1 MRRKVNIIIVDDEE
15 IVRESL
21 LEWLRE
27 DGYHVEAAESGLK
40 ALEKF
45 KERSWDIALVD
56 LKMPAMDGLE
66 LMQKI
71 KETRPETQVV
81 IITAFA
87 TVNTAVQAIKIG
99 AYDYLVKPFNP
110 EELSL
115 LIKRL
120 VESQTLVKEIS
131 YLRKELQKQYQF
143 HDLISKSGIMQKVFD
158 LAHTVAKSNSNILV
172 LGESGTGKELLARAI
187 HNESTRAAGPFV
199 PVSCVALTETLLE
212 SELFGHEKGAFTDA
226 IAQKKGKFELA
237 DGGTI
242 FLDEIGDISP
252 KLQLSLLRVLQEK
265 EYTRVGGGKPIKVDA
280 RIIAATNRD
289 LKKAVDEGVFRD
301 DLYYRLNV
309 ISIVLPPLRE
319 HKEDIP
325 LLVHHFIEKFNIQ
338 LVGKGERIAEEALD
352 VLMAY
357 DWPGNVRELEN
368 VIERAMVITKGTL
381 IKAEDLHL
389 SPQVMKIQGATSL
402 PDDKTIKSVEKKHIV
417 KILSENHWN
426 IQKSAEQLG
435 IDRVTLYNKIKK
447 YKLTKGGPLP
457 SSLPPS

>member
-1 MRRKVNIIIVDDEE
+1 MKAEVNILVVDDEE

-21 LEWLRE
+21 LDWLRE
-27 DGYHVEAAESGLK
+27 DGYEVEAAEDGFK

-45 KERSWDIALVD
+45 KERPWDIALID
-56 LKMPAMDGLE
+56 LKMPKMDGLE
-66 LMQKI
+66 LLGKI
-71 KETRPETQVV
+71 KETWPETQVV
-81 IITAFA
+81 IITAYA

-120 VESQTLVKEIS
+120 VESQSLIKEIS
-131 YLRKELQKQYQF
+131 YLRKELHKQYQF
-143 HDLISKSGIMQKVFD
+143 HDLISKSAKMQKVFD
-158 LAHTVAKSNSNILV
+158 LANTIAKSNSNILI

-187 HNESTRAAGPFV
+187 HNESLRAAGPFV
-199 PVSCVALTETLLE
+199 AVSCVALTETLLE

-226 IAQKKGKFELA
+226 VTQKKGKFELA
-237 DGGTI
+237 NKGTV

-252 KLQLSLLRVLQEK
+252 KLQLSLLRVLQER
-265 EYTRVGGGKPIKVDA
+265 EFTRVGGTKSITVDV

-289 LKKAVDEGVFRD
+289 LKKAVDEEKFRD

-309 ISIVLPPLRE
+309 ISIELPPLRE
-319 HKEDIP
+319 HKEDVP
-325 LLVHHFIEKFNIQ
+325 LLVHHFIEKFNIEMGEK
-338 LVGKGERIAEEALD
+338 VERISEEALD
-352 VLMAY
+352 LLMEY

-368 VIERAMVITKGTL
+368 VIERAMVITKGNL

-389 SPQVMKIQGATSL
+389 TPQVTKEEGTAQRGK
-402 PDDKTIKSVEKKHIV
+402 DKSIKSVEKKHIAT
-417 KILSENHWN
+417 ILKENNWN
-426 IQKSAEQLG
+426 VQKSAEQLG

-447 YKLTKGGPLP
+447 YKLKKG
-457 SSLPPS
+457 

>member
-1 MRRKVNIIIVDDEE
+1 MREKIHILVVDDEE

-21 LEWLRE
+21 LDWLRE
-27 DGYHVEAAESGLK
+27 DGYQVEAAEDGFK

-45 KERSWDIALVD
+45 GGQSWDITLID
-56 LKMPAMDGLE
+56 LKMPKMDGLE
-66 LMQKI
+66 LLGKI
-71 KETRPETQVV
+71 KENWPETQVI
-81 IITAFA
+81 IITAYA
-87 TVNTAVQAIKIG
+87 TVNTAVQAMKVG

-120 VESQTLVKEIS
+120 VESQSLIKEIS
-131 YLRKELQKQYQF
+131 YLRKELKKQYQF
-143 HDLISKSGIMQKVFD
+143 HDLISKCSKMQKVFD
-158 LAHTVAKSNSNILV
+158 LANTIAKSNSNVLI

-187 HNESTRAAGPFV
+187 HNESLRATGPFI
-199 PVSCVALTETLLE
+199 PFSSVALTETLLE

-237 DGGTI
+237 EGGTI

-252 KLQLSLLRVLQEK
+252 KLQLNLLRVLQEK
-265 EYTRVGGGKPIKVDA
+265 EFTRVGGTKPIRVDV
-280 RIIAATNRD
+280 RIVAATNRD
-289 LKKAVDEGVFRD
+289 LKKAVDEGTFRN

-309 ISIVLPPLRE
+309 IFIELPPLRE

-325 LLVHHFIEKFNIQ
+325 LLVHHFIEKCNIEM
-338 LVGKGERIAEEALD
+338 GEKAERISEDALNL
-352 VLMAY
+352 LMAY

-368 VIERAMVITKGTL
+368 AIERAMVITKGKI
-381 IKAEDLHL
+381 IKTEDLHL
-389 SPQVMKIQGATSL
+389 SPQARKGKRTVSSS
-402 PDDKTIKSVEKKHIV
+402 DDKTIKSIEKKHIT
-417 KILSENHWN
+417 KILAENNWN

-447 YKLTKGGPLP
+447 YKLKKE
-457 SSLPPS
+457 

>member
-1 MRRKVNIIIVDDEE
+1 MKAEVNILVVDDEE
-15 IVRESL
+15 IVRGSL
-21 LEWLRE
+21 LDWLKE
-27 DGYHVEAAESGLK
+27 DGYQVEAVEDGFK

-45 KERSWDIALVD
+45 RDRSWDIALID
-56 LKMPAMDGLE
+56 LKMPKMDGLE
-66 LMQKI
+66 LLGKI
-71 KETRPETQVV
+71 KEMRPQTQVV

-120 VESQTLVKEIS
+120 VEGQNLLKEIS
-131 YLRKELQKQYQF
+131 HLRKELQKQYQF
-143 HDLISKSGIMQKVFD
+143 YDLISKSAAMQKVFD
-158 LAHTVAKSNSNILV
+158 LANTTAKSNSNILI

-187 HNESTRAAGPFV
+187 HNESLRAAGPFIA
-199 PVSCVALTETLLE
+199 VSCVALTETLLE
-212 SELFGHEKGAFTDA
+212 SELFGHEKGSFTDA

-237 DGGTI
+237 DRGTI

-265 EYTRVGGGKPIKVDA
+265 EFTRVGGIKSIKVDS

-289 LKKAVDEGVFRD
+289 LKKAVDEGKFRD

-309 ISIVLPPLRE
+309 ISIELPPLRE

-325 LLVHHFIEKFNIQ
+325 LLVHHFIEKFNIEMG
-338 LVGKGERIAEEALD
+338 GKVERIAEEALD
-352 VLMAY
+352 ILMKY
-357 DWPGNVRELEN
+357 NWPGNVRELEN

-389 SPQVMKIQGATSL
+389 SPQVLKEKGVVLST
-402 PDDKTIKSVEKKHIV
+402 DDKTIKSLEKKHIAQV
-417 KILSENHWN
+417 LEENKWN

-447 YKLTKGGPLP
+447 YKLKEG
-457 SSLPPS
+457 

>member
-1 MRRKVNIIIVDDEE
+1 MKSEVNILVVDDDE

-21 LEWLRE
+21 CEWLRE
-27 DGYHVEAAESGLK
+27 DGFHVETAEDGFK
-40 ALEKF
+40 ALEKV
-45 KERSWDIALVD
+45 KERSWNIALVD
-56 LKMPAMDGLE
+56 LKMPKMDGLE
-66 LMQKI
+66 LMAKI
-71 KETRPETQVV
+71 KETHPDTQVI
-81 IITAFA
+81 IITAYA
-87 TVNTAVQAIKIG
+87 TVNTAVQAIKVG

-120 VESQTLVKEIS
+120 VESQNMIKEIS
-131 YLRKELQKQYQF
+131 HLRKELQKQYQF
-143 HDLISKSGIMQKVFD
+143 YDLISKSAKMQKVFD
-158 LAHTVAKSNSNILV
+158 LAHTIAKSNSNILI

-187 HNESTRAAGPFV
+187 HNESLRAAGPFI

-237 DGGTI
+237 GGGTI

-265 EYTRVGGGKPIKVDA
+265 EFTRVGGTKSIKVDI

-289 LKKAVDEGVFRD
+289 LKKAVDEGKFRD

-309 ISIVLPPLRE
+309 ISIELPPLRE
-319 HKEDIP
+319 HTEDIP
-325 LLVHHFIEKFNIQ
+325 LLVNHFIEKFNIEMG
-338 LVGKGERIAEEALD
+338 GKVERISEEALEL
-352 VLMAY
+352 LMKYA
-357 DWPGNVRELEN
+357 WPGNVRELEN

-381 IKAEDLHL
+381 IQAEDLQL
-389 SPQVMKIQGATSL
+389 SPQVMKEKGAVS
-402 PDDKTIKSVEKKHIV
+402 PSDDKTIKSIEKKHIE
-417 KILSENHWN
+417 KILTENNWN

-447 YKLTKGGPLP
+447 YKLKKG
-457 SSLPPS
+457 

>member
-1 MRRKVNIIIVDDEE
+1 MKREVNILVVDDDE
-15 IVRESL
+15 IVRESF

-27 DGYHVEAAESGLK
+27 DGYHVEAAEDGFK

-45 KERSWDIALVD
+45 KERSWNIALVD
-56 LKMPAMDGLE
+56 LKMPKMDGLE
-66 LMQKI
+66 LMEKI
-71 KETRPETQVV
+71 KEIRPETQVI
-81 IITAFA
+81 IITAYA
-87 TVNTAVQAIKIG
+87 TVNTAVQAIKVG

-115 LIKRL
+115 IIKRL
-120 VESQTLVKEIS
+120 VESQSMIKEIS
-131 YLRKELQKQYQF
+131 HLRKELQKQYQF
-143 HDLISKSGIMQKVFD
+143 YDLISKSAKMQKIFD
-158 LAHTVAKSNSNILV
+158 FAHTIANSNSNILI

-187 HNESTRAAGPFV
+187 HNESLRTAGPFI

-265 EYTRVGGGKPIKVDA
+265 EFTRVGGTKSIKVDI

-289 LKKAVDEGVFRD
+289 LKKAVDEGKFRD

-309 ISIVLPPLRE
+309 ISIELPPLRE
-319 HKEDIP
+319 HTEDIP
-325 LLVHHFIEKFNIQ
+325 LLVDHFIEKFNIEMG
-338 LVGKGERIAEEALD
+338 GKVERIAEEALD
-352 VLMAY
+352 ILMKY
-357 DWPGNVRELEN
+357 NWPGNVRELEN

-389 SPQVMKIQGATSL
+389 SPQVLKEKGAAQL
-402 PDDKTIKSVEKKHIV
+402 AADRTIKSIEKKHIAQV
-417 KILSENHWN
+417 LEENKWN

-447 YKLTKGGPLP
+447 YKLKEG
-457 SSLPPS
+457 

>member
-1 MRRKVNIIIVDDEE
+1 MKKKVNILVVDDEE

-27 DGYHVEAAESGLK
+27 DGYQVEAEEDGLK

-45 KERSWDIALVD
+45 KERSWDIALID
-56 LKMPAMDGLE
+56 LKMPKMDGLE
-66 LMQKI
+66 LMEKV
-71 KETRPETQVV
+71 KESHPETQVV
-81 IITAFA
+81 IITAYA
-87 TVNTAVQAIKIG
+87 TVNTAVQAMKIG

-120 VESQTLVKEIS
+120 VESQTLIKEIS

-143 HDLISKSGIMQKVFD
+143 YDLISKSDTMQRVFD
-158 LAHTVAKSNSNILV
+158 LAHTIAKSNSNILI

-187 HNESTRAAGPFV
+187 HNESLRAPGPFI

-252 KLQLSLLRVLQEK
+252 KLQLSLLRVLQER
-265 EYTRVGGGKPIKVDA
+265 EFTRVGGTKPIKVDV

-289 LKKAVDEGVFRD
+289 LKKGVEEGKFRD

-309 ISIVLPPLRE
+309 ISIELPPLRE
-319 HKEDIP
+319 HKEDVP
-325 LLVHHFIEKFNIQ
+325 LLAHHFIEKLNIEMG
-338 LVGKGERIAEEALD
+338 GKVERISEEALD
-352 VLMAY
+352 LLLEY

-368 VIERAMVITKGTL
+368 VMERAMVITKGTF

-389 SPQVMKIQGATSL
+389 SPQVTKIRGTTPLSG
-402 PDDKTIKSVEKKHIV
+402 DKTIKAVEKKHIA
-417 KILSENHWN
+417 KILTENNWN

-447 YKLTKGGPLP
+447 YKLKEG
-457 SSLPPS
+457 

>member
-1 MRRKVNIIIVDDEE
+1 
-15 IVRESL
+15 
-21 LEWLRE
+21 
-27 DGYHVEAAESGLK
+27 
-40 ALEKF
+40 
-45 KERSWDIALVD
+45 
-56 LKMPAMDGLE
+56 
-66 LMQKI
+66 
-71 KETRPETQVV
+71 VV

-87 TVNTAVQAIKIG
+87 TVNTAVQAMKAG

-110 EELSL
+110 EELSM

-120 VESQTLVKEIS
+120 VESQSLIKEIS
-131 YLRKELQKQYQF
+131 HLRKELKKQYQF
-143 HDLISKSGIMQKVFD
+143 YDLISKSAAMQKVFD
-158 LAHTVAKSNSNILV
+158 FAHIIAKSNSNILI

-187 HNESTRAAGPFV
+187 HNESLRAAGPFIA
-199 PVSCVALTETLLE
+199 VSCVALTETLLE

-226 IAQKKGKFELA
+226 ITQKKGKFELA
-237 DGGTI
+237 ERGTI

-265 EYTRVGGGKPIKVDA
+265 EFTRVGGTKSIKVDV

-289 LKKAVDEGVFRD
+289 LKKAVDEGKFRD

-309 ISIVLPPLRE
+309 ISIELPPLRE

-325 LLVHHFIEKFNIQ
+325 LLVQHFIEKFNIEMGSK
-338 LVGKGERIAEEALD
+338 VERIAEEALGL
-352 VLMAY
+352 LMKY

-368 VIERAMVITKGTL
+368 VIERATVITKGTL

-389 SPQVMKIQGATSL
+389 SPQVIKEKGAGPSS
-402 PDDKTIKSVEKKHIV
+402 DDKTIKSIEKKHIAKV
-417 KILSENHWN
+417 LKENNWN

-447 YKLTKGGPLP
+447 YKLKEG
-457 SSLPPS
+457 

>member
-1 MRRKVNIIIVDDEE
+1 MREKVHLLVVDDEE

-21 LEWLRE
+21 LDWLRE
-27 DGYHVEAAESGLK
+27 DGYQVEAAEDGFK

-45 KERSWDIALVD
+45 KERSWDIALID
-56 LKMPAMDGLE
+56 LKMPRMDGLE
-66 LMQKI
+66 LMERI
-71 KETRPETQVV
+71 KEIRPETQVV

-87 TVNTAVQAIKIG
+87 TVNTAVQAMKIG

-120 VESQTLVKEIS
+120 VESQNLIKEIS
-131 YLRKELQKQYQF
+131 YLRKELHKQYQF
-143 HDLISKSGIMQKVFD
+143 HDLISKSGKMQKVFD
-158 LAHTVAKSNSNILV
+158 LAHTIAKSNSNILI

-187 HNESTRAAGPFV
+187 HNESLRATGPFI

-237 DGGTI
+237 EGGTI

-252 KLQLSLLRVLQEK
+252 KLQLNLLRVLQEK
-265 EYTRVGGGKPIKVDA
+265 EFTRVGGSKPITVDV

-289 LKKAVDEGVFRD
+289 LKKAVDEGTFRD

-309 ISIVLPPLRE
+309 IFIELPPLRE

-325 LLVHHFIEKFNIQ
+325 LLVHHFIEKCNIEMGEK
-338 LVGKGERIAEEALD
+338 VERISEEALNL
-352 VLMAY
+352 LMAY

-368 VIERAMVITKGTL
+368 TIERAMVITKGTI
-381 IKAEDLHL
+381 IKTEDLHL
-389 SPQVMKIQGATSL
+389 SPQAMKGKRTTRSS
-402 PDDKTIKSVEKKHIV
+402 DDKTIKSIEKKHIT
-417 KILSENHWN
+417 KILAENNWN

-447 YKLTKGGPLP
+447 YKLKKE
-457 SSLPPS
+457 

>member
-1 MRRKVNIIIVDDEE
+1 MKAEVHILVVDDEE

-21 LEWLRE
+21 LDWLRE
-27 DGYHVEAAESGLK
+27 DGYHVEAAEDGFK

-45 KERSWDIALVD
+45 RDRSWDIALID
-56 LKMPAMDGLE
+56 LKMPKMDGLE
-66 LMQKI
+66 LLGKI
-71 KETRPETQVV
+71 KEMRPQTQVV

-120 VESQTLVKEIS
+120 VESQNLLKEIS
-131 YLRKELQKQYQF
+131 HLRKELQKQYQF
-143 HDLISKSGIMQKVFD
+143 YDLISKSAAMQKVFD
-158 LAHTVAKSNSNILV
+158 LAHTTAKSNSNILI

-187 HNESTRAAGPFV
+187 HNESLRAAGPFIA
-199 PVSCVALTETLLE
+199 VSCVALTESLLE
-212 SELFGHEKGAFTDA
+212 SELFGHEKGSFTDA
-226 IAQKKGKFELA
+226 VAQKKGKFELA
-237 DGGTI
+237 DRGTI

-252 KLQLSLLRVLQEK
+252 KLQLSLLRVLQER
-265 EYTRVGGGKPIKVDA
+265 EFTRVGGTKSIKVDV

-289 LKKAVDEGVFRD
+289 LKKAVDEGKFRD

-309 ISIVLPPLRE
+309 ISIELPPLRA

-325 LLVHHFIEKFNIQ
+325 LLVHHFIEKFNIEMGGR
-338 LVGKGERIAEEALD
+338 VERISEEALEI
-352 VLMAY
+352 LMKY

-368 VIERAMVITKGTL
+368 VIERAMVITKGNL

-389 SPQVMKIQGATSL
+389 SPQVLKEKGAVLST
-402 PDDKTIKSVEKKHIV
+402 DDKTIRSLEKKHIAQV
-417 KILSENHWN
+417 LGENKWN

-435 IDRVTLYNKIKK
+435 IDRVTLYNKIRK
-447 YKLTKGGPLP
+447 YKLKEG
-457 SSLPPS
+457 

>member
-1 MRRKVNIIIVDDEE
+1 MKAEVNILVVDDEE

-21 LEWLRE
+21 LDWLRE
-27 DGYHVEAAESGLK
+27 DGYQVEAAEDGFK

-45 KERSWDIALVD
+45 RDRSWDIALID
-56 LKMPAMDGLE
+56 LKMPKMDGLE
-66 LMQKI
+66 LLGKI
-71 KETRPETQVV
+71 KEIRPQTQVV

-120 VESQTLVKEIS
+120 VESQNLLKEIS
-131 YLRKELQKQYQF
+131 HLRKELQKQYQF
-143 HDLISKSGIMQKVFD
+143 YDLISKSAAMQKVFD
-158 LAHTVAKSNSNILV
+158 LANTTAKSNSNILI

-187 HNESTRAAGPFV
+187 HNESLRADGPFIA
-199 PVSCVALTETLLE
+199 VSCVALTETLLE
-212 SELFGHEKGAFTDA
+212 SELFGHEKGSFTDA
-226 IAQKKGKFELA
+226 VAQKKGKFELA
-237 DGGTI
+237 DHGTI

-252 KLQLSLLRVLQEK
+252 KLQLSLLRVLQER
-265 EYTRVGGGKPIKVDA
+265 EFTRVGGTKSIKVDV

-289 LKKAVDEGVFRD
+289 LKKAVDEGKFRD

-309 ISIVLPPLRE
+309 ICIELPPLRE
-319 HKEDIP
+319 HKEDIR
-325 LLVHHFIEKFNIQ
+325 LLVHHFIDKFNIEMG
-338 LVGKGERIAEEALD
+338 GKVERISEEALEI
-352 VLMAY
+352 LMKY

-368 VIERAMVITKGTL
+368 VIERAMVITKGNL
-381 IKAEDLHL
+381 IKADDLHL
-389 SPQVMKIQGATSL
+389 SPQILKEKGAALST
-402 PDDKTIKSVEKKHIV
+402 DDKTIKSLEKKHIAQV
-417 KILSENHWN
+417 LDENKWN

-447 YKLTKGGPLP
+447 YKLKEG
-457 SSLPPS
+457 

>member
-1 MRRKVNIIIVDDEE
+1 MREKVHILVVDDEE

-21 LEWLRE
+21 LDWLRE
-27 DGYHVEAAESGLK
+27 DGYQVEAAEDGLK

-45 KERSWDIALVD
+45 KERPWDIALVD
-56 LKMPAMDGLE
+56 LKMPKMDGLK
-66 LMQKI
+66 LMEKI
-71 KETRPETQVV
+71 KEIHPETQVV

-87 TVNTAVQAIKIG
+87 TVNTAVQAMKIG

-120 VESQTLVKEIS
+120 VESQNLIKEIS

-143 HDLISKSGIMQKVFD
+143 HDLISKSSTMQKVFD
-158 LAHTVAKSNSNILV
+158 LAHTIAKSNANILI

-187 HNESTRAAGPFV
+187 HNESLRAAGPFI

-237 DGGTI
+237 DRGTI

-265 EYTRVGGGKPIKVDA
+265 EFTRVGGTKPITVDV

-289 LKKAVDEGVFRD
+289 LKKAVDEGKFRD

-309 ISIVLPPLRE
+309 IAIELPPLRE
-319 HKEDIP
+319 HQEDIP
-325 LLVHHFIEKFNIQ
+325 LLAHHFIEKFNIEMG
-338 LVGKGERIAEEALD
+338 GKIERIAEEALEL
-352 VLMAY
+352 LMKY

-368 VIERAMVITKGTL
+368 VIERAMVITKGTF

-389 SPQVMKIQGATSL
+389 TPQVIKGKRAASAS
-402 PDDKTIKSVEKKHIV
+402 DDKTIKTVEKKHIE
-417 KILSENHWN
+417 KILKENNWN
-426 IQKSAEQLG
+426 IQKSAEKLG

-447 YKLTKGGPLP
+447 YKLTKE
-457 SSLPPS
+457 

>member
-1 MRRKVNIIIVDDEE
+1 MRKKVNILVVDDEE

-21 LEWLRE
+21 LDWLRE
-27 DGYHVEAAESGLK
+27 DGYHVEAAEDGFN

-45 KERSWDIALVD
+45 KDRSWDIALVD

-71 KETRPETQVV
+71 KELTPETQVV
-81 IITAFA
+81 IITAYA

-120 VESQTLVKEIS
+120 VDSQTLIKEIS
-131 YLRKELQKQYQF
+131 YLRRELQKQYQF
-143 HDLISKSGIMQKVFD
+143 YDLISKSAAMQKVFD
-158 LAHTVAKSNSNILV
+158 LSHTVAKSNSNILI

-187 HNESTRAAGPFV
+187 HNESLRAAGPFV

-252 KLQLSLLRVLQEK
+252 KLQLSLLRVLQER
-265 EYTRVGGGKPIKVDA
+265 EFTRVGGTKPIKVDV
-280 RIIAATNRD
+280 RITAATNRD
-289 LKKAVDEGVFRD
+289 LKKAVDEEKFRD

-309 ISIVLPPLRE
+309 ISIELPPLRT

-325 LLVHHFIEKFNIQ
+325 LLALHFIEKFNIEK
-338 LVGKGERIAEEALD
+338 VGKGERIAEEALNL
-352 VLMAY
+352 LMEY

-389 SPQVMKIQGATSL
+389 SPQVMKGQEGISSS
-402 PDDKTIKSVEKKHIV
+402 DDKTIKSIEKKHIV
-417 KILSENHWN
+417 KILVENHWN

-447 YKLTKGGPLP
+447 YRLKQ
-457 SSLPPS
+457 

>member
-1 MRRKVNIIIVDDEE
+1 MRKMVTILVVDDEE

-21 LEWLRE
+21 LDWLRE
-27 DGYHVEAAESGLK
+27 DGYHVETAEDGLK

-45 KERSWDIALVD
+45 KKRSWDIALVD
-56 LKMPAMDGLE
+56 LKMPTMDGLE
-66 LMQKI
+66 LMEKI
-71 KETRPETQVV
+71 KESHPETQVV
-81 IITAFA
+81 IITAYA
-87 TVNTAVQAIKIG
+87 TVNTAVQAMKIG

-120 VESQTLVKEIS
+120 VESQKLVKEIS
-131 YLRKELQKQYQF
+131 YLRKELHKQYQF
-143 HDLISKSGIMQKVFD
+143 YDLISKSSMMQKVFD
-158 LAHTVAKSNSNILV
+158 LAHTVAKSNSNILI
-172 LGESGTGKELLARAI
+172 LGESGTGKELLARAT
-187 HNESTRAAGPFV
+187 HNESLRAARPFV

-265 EYTRVGGGKPIKVDA
+265 EFTRVGGTQSIKVDV

-289 LKKAVDEGVFRD
+289 LKKAVDEGTFRD

-309 ISIVLPPLRE
+309 ISIELPPLRE

-325 LLVHHFIEKFNIQ
+325 LLAYHFMEKFNIEG
-338 LVGKGERIAEEALD
+338 VGKGERIAEEALD
-352 VLMAY
+352 LLIKY
-357 DWPGNVRELEN
+357 EWPGNVRELEN

-381 IKAEDLHL
+381 IKAEDLNL
-389 SPQVMKIQGATSL
+389 L
-402 PDDKTIKSVEKKHIV
+402 PLVTEVKDTAAPSGDKTIKSIEKKHIE
-417 KILSENHWN
+417 KILSENNWN

-447 YKLTKGGPLP
+447 YKLKEG
-457 SSLPPS
+457 

>member
-1 MRRKVNIIIVDDEE
+1 MREKVHILVVDDEE

-21 LEWLRE
+21 LDWLRE
-27 DGYHVEAAESGLK
+27 DGYQVEAAEDGFK

-45 KERSWDIALVD
+45 KERTWDISLVD
-56 LKMPAMDGLE
+56 LKMPKMDGLE
-66 LMQKI
+66 LMKKI
-71 KETRPETQVV
+71 KENHPETQVV

-87 TVNTAVQAIKIG
+87 TVNTAVQAMKIG

-120 VESQTLVKEIS
+120 VESQNLIKEIS

-143 HDLISKSGIMQKVFD
+143 HDLISKSSTMQKVFD
-158 LAHTVAKSNSNILV
+158 LANTIAKSNSNILI

-187 HNESTRAAGPFV
+187 HNESLRAAGPFI

-265 EYTRVGGGKPIKVDA
+265 EFTRVGGTKPITVDV

-289 LKKAVDEGVFRD
+289 LKKAVDEGKFRD

-309 ISIVLPPLRE
+309 IAIELPPLRE
-319 HKEDIP
+319 HQEDIP
-325 LLVHHFIEKFNIQ
+325 LLAHHFIEKFNIEMG
-338 LVGKGERIAEEALD
+338 GKIERIAEEALE
-352 VLMAY
+352 LLIEY

-368 VIERAMVITKGTL
+368 VIERAMVITKGNF

-389 SPQVMKIQGATSL
+389 SPQVIKRKGGAAAS
-402 PDDKTIKSVEKKHIV
+402 DDKTIKAVEKKHIE
-417 KILSENHWN
+417 KILKENNWN
-426 IQKSAEQLG
+426 IQKSAEKLG

-447 YKLTKGGPLP
+447 YKLKKG
-457 SSLPPS
+457 

>member
-1 MRRKVNIIIVDDEE
+1 MKAEVNILIVDDEE
-15 IVRESL
+15 IVRGSL
-21 LEWLRE
+21 LDWLKE
-27 DGYHVEAAESGLK
+27 DGYQVEAVEDGFK

-45 KERSWDIALVD
+45 RDRSWDIALID
-56 LKMPAMDGLE
+56 LKMPKMDGLE
-66 LMQKI
+66 LLGKI
-71 KETRPETQVV
+71 KEIRPQTQVV

-120 VESQTLVKEIS
+120 VEGQNLLKEIS
-131 YLRKELQKQYQF
+131 HLRKELQKQYQF
-143 HDLISKSGIMQKVFD
+143 YDLISKSAAMQKVFD
-158 LAHTVAKSNSNILV
+158 LARTTAKSNSNILI
-172 LGESGTGKELLARAI
+172 LGESGTGKELLARAM
-187 HNESTRAAGPFV
+187 HNESLRAGGPFIA
-199 PVSCVALTETLLE
+199 VSCVALTETLLE
-212 SELFGHEKGAFTDA
+212 SELFGHEKGSFTDA

-237 DGGTI
+237 DRGTI

-265 EYTRVGGGKPIKVDA
+265 EFTRVGGTKSIKVDA

-289 LKKAVDEGVFRD
+289 LKKAVDEEKFRD

-309 ISIVLPPLRE
+309 ISIELPPLRE

-325 LLVHHFIEKFNIQ
+325 LLVHHFIEKFNIEMG
-338 LVGKGERIAEEALD
+338 GKVERISEEALEI
-352 VLMAY
+352 LMKY
-357 DWPGNVRELEN
+357 NWPGNVRELEN

-389 SPQVMKIQGATSL
+389 SPQVLKEKGAAQL
-402 PDDKTIKSVEKKHIV
+402 AADKTIKSIEKKHIAQ
-417 KILSENHWN
+417 ILEENKWN

-447 YKLTKGGPLP
+447 YKLKEG
-457 SSLPPS
+457 

>member
-1 MRRKVNIIIVDDEE
+1 MKAKVNILVVDDEE

-21 LEWLRE
+21 LDWLRE
-27 DGYHVEAAESGLK
+27 DGYEVEAAEDGFK

-45 KERSWDIALVD
+45 KEKPWDIALVD
-56 LKMPAMDGLE
+56 LKMPKMDGLT
-66 LMQKI
+66 LMEKI
-71 KETRPETQVV
+71 KEIHPETQVV

-87 TVNTAVQAIKIG
+87 TVNTAVQAMKIG

-120 VESQTLVKEIS
+120 VESQNLIKEIS

-143 HDLISKSGIMQKVFD
+143 HDLISKSGKMQKVFD
-158 LAHTVAKSNSNILV
+158 LAHTIAKSNSNILI

-187 HNESTRAAGPFV
+187 HNESLRATGPFI

-226 IAQKKGKFELA
+226 ITQKKGKFELA

-265 EYTRVGGGKPIKVDA
+265 EFTRVGGTKPITVDV

-289 LKKAVDEGVFRD
+289 LKKAVDEGKFRD

-309 ISIVLPPLRE
+309 IAIELPPLRE
-319 HKEDIP
+319 HQEDIP
-325 LLVHHFIEKFNIQ
+325 LLAHHFIEKFNIEMG
-338 LVGKGERIAEEALD
+338 GKIELISEDALEL
-352 VLMAY
+352 LMEY

-368 VIERAMVITKGTL
+368 VIERAMVVTKGTL
-381 IKAEDLHL
+381 IKVDDLHL
-389 SPQVMKIQGATSL
+389 SSQVIKGKKTASASG
-402 PDDKTIKSVEKKHIV
+402 DKTIKAVEKKHIE
-417 KILSENHWN
+417 KILKENNWN
-426 IQKSAEQLG
+426 IQKSAEKLG

-447 YKLTKGGPLP
+447 YKLKKG
-457 SSLPPS
+457 

>member
-1 MRRKVNIIIVDDEE
+1 MKREVNILVVDDDE

-27 DGYHVEAAESGLK
+27 DGYRVEAAEDGFK

-45 KERSWDIALVD
+45 KERSWNIALVD
-56 LKMPAMDGLE
+56 LKMPKMDGLE
-66 LMQKI
+66 LMEKI
-71 KETRPETQVV
+71 KEIRPETQVI
-81 IITAFA
+81 IITAYA
-87 TVNTAVQAIKIG
+87 TVNTAVQAIKVG

-115 LIKRL
+115 IIKRL
-120 VESQTLVKEIS
+120 VESQSLIKEIS
-131 YLRKELQKQYQF
+131 HLRKELQKQYQF
-143 HDLISKSGIMQKVFD
+143 HDLISKSAKMQKVFD
-158 LAHTVAKSNSNILV
+158 LANTIAKSNSNILI

-187 HNESTRAAGPFV
+187 HNESLRATGPFI

-265 EYTRVGGGKPIKVDA
+265 EFTRVGGTKSLKVDV
-280 RIIAATNRD
+280 RIIAATNRA
-289 LKKAVDEGVFRD
+289 LKKAVDEGKFRD

-309 ISIVLPPLRE
+309 ISIELPPLRE
-319 HKEDIP
+319 HTEDIP
-325 LLVHHFIEKFNIQ
+325 LLVDHFIEKFNIEM
-338 LVGKGERIAEEALD
+338 GKEVERISEEALET
-352 VLMAY
+352 LMKH

-368 VIERAMVITKGTL
+368 VIERAMVIAKGTF

-389 SPQVMKIQGATSL
+389 SPQVMNGKGAAS
-402 PDDKTIKSVEKKHIV
+402 PSDDKTIKSVEKKHIA
-417 KILSENHWN
+417 KILKENNWN

-447 YKLTKGGPLP
+447 YKLEKG
-457 SSLPPS
+457 